1 MFNTGVD
8 KNRSSKQNWQIN
20 PYENAKSGTQSA
32 FIDNIFEDNAS
43 KYAIKVIEKDPR
55 GGFPASRDPLGGLN
69 LTGKPQPDLAPAQIK
84 KDGGLKVTT
93 YPEGGLNLTG
103 EPKMVHPTLKAQD
116 KGTRLLTNPDG
127 GLNLTGKPVS
137 QQLTIPN
144 ASGIVDFPDD
154 DPVSD
159 NETATVV
166 LPKSDKQ
173 VEYPGNS
180 DLTDDILSGKALPN
194 KKYII
199 TFPDDEPVAPKALT
213 PQNPTPQIS
222 APKTVA
228 PQTAPTQTIAPKSI
242 APKTEPVIAPTTVAP
257 KAAPKVTPPTQ
268 KTPAKVQTAIPA
280 PMTAVPQ
287 VAPRDNRPIPD
298 ASAEIKSLYGQ
309 KMNVKNQRLYKLILE
324 NEYNPQLKEY
334 LLTCRVDDLV
344 QKVNAMNPE
353 YITHLSKCCEKYGI
367 TKEEDKL
374 TLLAQMQQESN
385 LNPNAES
392 RSHAFGFMQVMPGT
406 AALMNKA
413 YYKSSDRLISWNRK
427 MDYRNPLD
435 NIEMGVALMAENQR
449 RYRNTETPMLTA
461 LGAYNAGTVP
471 TDAYLYGT
479 TVKTKKGT
487 INPEGAKTLYG
498 IPPYDEPQLYY
509 QIIPA
514 TKDYMLRHPEKIA
527 TIRQLLASNQG

>member
-8 KNRSSKQNWQIN
+8 KNCSSKQNWKAN
-20 PYENAKSGTQSA
+20 PLKNATPSTQSA
-32 FIDNIFEDNAS
+32 LIGNIFDNDIS
-43 KYAIKVIEKDPR
+43 KYAIQVEEKDIN
-55 GGFPASRDPLGGLN
+55 GGFPVSRDPLGGLN
-69 LTGKPQPDLAPAQIK
+69 LTGKQQSDLTPAPIA

-103 EPKMVHPTLKAQD
+103 EPKMVPPTLKAKD
-116 KGTRLLTNPDG
+116 RGTRLLRNPDG
-127 GLNLTGKPVS
+127 SLNLTGKPVS

-154 DPVSD
+154 VASPD
-159 NETATVV
+159 NESASII
-166 LPKSDKQ
+166 LPKADKP

-180 DLTDDILSGKALPN
+180 DFSDDILSGKVLPN

-199 TFPDDEPVAPKALT
+199 TFPEDEPV
-213 PQNPTPQIS
+213 

-228 PQTAPTQTIAPKSI
+228 PQTAPTQTVAPKAI
-242 APKTEPVIAPTTVAP
+242 APKTAPVIAPTAVAP
-257 KAAPKVTPPTQ
+257 KAAPAAAPSAQ
-268 KTPAKVQTAIPA
+268 KAPAKTQAAIPA

-298 ASAEIKSLYGQ
+298 ASAEIKSFYGQ

-374 TLLAQMQQESN
+374 MLLAQMQQESN

-392 RSHAFGFMQVMPGT
+392 RSHAFGLMQVMPGT

-413 YYKSSDRLISWNRK
+413 YYKSPDRLISWNRK
-427 MDYRNPLD
+427 MDYKNPLD

-479 TVKTKKGT
+479 TVKTKKGI

-514 TKDYMLRHPEKIA
+514 TKDFMLRHPDKIA
-527 TIRQLLASNQG
+527 AIRQLLASNQG

>member
-8 KNRSSKQNWQIN
+8 KNRSSKQNWQIK
-20 PYENAKSGTQSA
+20 PWENSTSGTQSA

-43 KYAIKVIEKDPR
+43 KYAIKVIDKDPR

-69 LTGKPQPDLAPAQIK
+69 LTGKPQPDLAPAKIEQ
-84 KDGGLKVTT
+84 DGGLKVTT

-103 EPKMVHPTLKAQD
+103 EPKMVPPTLKAQD
-116 KGTRLLTNPDG
+116 KGTRLLTNPEG
-127 GLNLTGKPVS
+127 GLNLTGKPVN
-137 QQLTIPN
+137 QQLTIPT
-144 ASGIVDFPDD
+144 ASGIVDFPEDTSLAD
-154 DPVSD
+154 GESS
-159 NETATVV
+159 TIV
-166 LPKSDKQ
+166 LPKSDKP

-180 DLTDDILSGKALPN
+180 DLTDDILSGKVLPN

-199 TFPDDEPVAPKALT
+199 TFPEDEPVESKTVT

-228 PQTAPTQTIAPKSI
+228 PTNI
-242 APKTEPVIAPTTVAP
+242 APKTAPVIAPTTVVP
-257 KAAPKVTPPTQ
+257 KSAPKVAPPAQ
-268 KTPAKVQTAIPA
+268 KAPAKVQTTIPA

-298 ASAEIKSLYGQ
+298 ASAEIKSFYGQ

-344 QKVNAMNPE
+344 QKVNAINPE
-353 YITHLSKCCEKYGI
+353 YITHLNKCCEKYGI

-374 TLLAQMQQESN
+374 MLLAQMQQESN

-392 RSHAFGFMQVMPGT
+392 RSHAFGLMQIMPGT

-413 YYKSSDRLISWNRK
+413 YYKSPDRLISWNRK

-479 TVKTKKGT
+479 TVKTKKGI

-527 TIRQLLASNQG
+527 AIRQLLASNQG

>member
-1 MFNTGVD
+1 MFNTGMD
-8 KNRSSKQNWQIN
+8 KNFLSKQNWQIN
-20 PYENAKSGTQSA
+20 PLKNAKPNTKNA
-32 FIDNIFEDNAS
+32 FTDNIFEDNAS
-43 KYAIKVIEKDPR
+43 KYAIKVADTDPS
-55 GGFPASRDPLGGLN
+55 GGFPISRDPLGGLN
-69 LTGKPQPDLAPAQIK
+69 LSGKSQSDLAPAPIE

-103 EPKMVHPTLKAQD
+103 EPKMVPPTLKSPDQ
-116 KGTRLLTNPDG
+116 GTRLLTNPDG
-127 GLNLTGKPVS
+127 SLNLTGKPLS
-137 QQLTIPN
+137 QKSTLPQAKGKVEFSDYDEPT
-144 ASGIVDFPDD
+144 PD
-154 DPVSD
+154 
-159 NETATVV
+159 A
-166 LPKSDKQ
+166 LPKADKQ
-173 VEYPGNS
+173 IEYPGNS
-180 DLTDDILSGKALPN
+180 DLTDDILSGNVLPN

-199 TFPDDEPVAPKALT
+199 TFPEDEPVAPKTIA
-213 PQNPTPQIS
+213 PPT
-222 APKTVA
+222 V
-228 PQTAPTQTIAPKSI
+228 PTQTIAPKAI
-242 APKTEPVIAPTTVAP
+242 APKTAPVIAPTTIAPKTAPTVAP
-257 KAAPKVTPPTQ
+257 PAQKA
-268 KTPAKVQTAIPA
+268 PAKLQTAIPA

-287 VAPRDNRPIPD
+287 VAPRNNKPVPD

-309 KMNVKNQRLYKLILE
+309 KMNVKNQRLYKIILQ

-344 QKVNAMNPE
+344 QKVNAMNPQ
-353 YITHLSKCCEKYGI
+353 YITHLNKCCEKYGI

-385 LNPNAES
+385 LNPTAES
-392 RSHAFGFMQVMPGT
+392 RSHAFGLMQIMPGT

-413 YYKSSDRLISWNRK
+413 YYKSSDRLISWNRQ
-427 MDYRNPLD
+427 MDYKNPLD

-479 TVKTKKGT
+479 TVKTKKGI
-487 INPEGAKTLYG
+487 INPEGSKTLYG

-514 TKDYMLRHPEKIA
+514 TKDFMLRHPEKIA
-527 TIRQLLASNQG
+527 TIRQLLASNEG